1 MYFKKKYN
9 TKKLCSKSLGGRGG
23 QCAPPWFWQGCWFCP
38 SPPQVLIGFMKL
50 LCFMCGSALLI
61 RHTTKERKKSCR
73 LLRGLNLYIYIFGLL
88 YFPMVW
94 FWLVFFLGRYFTC
107 IFIVICLLILFFV
120 LILIKFMFIS
130 SHQSMRDLC
139 ELISNK
145 ISSWT

>member
-1 MYFKKKYN
+1 MYFKKN
-9 TKKLCSKSLGGRGG
+9 TTLKSYGGGWTMCTPLVLTG
-23 QCAPPWFWQGCWFCP
+23 LLILPLPPSGTHRVHE
-38 SPPQVLIGFMKL
+38 SI
-50 LCFMCGSALLI
+50 MCGSALLI
-61 RHTTKERKKSCR
+61 RHTTKERKESCR

-120 LILIKFMFIS
+120 LIIIKFMFIS
-130 SHQSMRDLC
+130 SHHSMRDLC

-145 ISSWT
+145 ILSWT